1 MDTFIIYHEVLM
13 SLTAHMYRETPLNPE
28 AVTTEVATNLG
39 ALEALLGSNS
49 QPCGLTLPVDTK
61 DAAIQ
66 YEEFDINQQN
76 KCKERPVC
84 IVTPLG
90 FSEKFMTK
98 PTTLDSAVPSGSG
111 NQHLVAAPNTP
122 VAGPRGIQTSTST
135 TATTTGD
142 RTDNEVDS
150 QLSQSPLSYYSY
162 EMISDSDSDSDAQ

>member
-28 AVTTEVATNLG
+28 AVATEVATNLG

-49 QPCGLTLPVDTK
+49 QPCGLTLP
-61 DAAIQ
+61 AAIQ
-66 YEEFDINQQN
+66 YEELDINQQN

-98 PTTLDSAVPSGSG
+98 LTTLDSAVPSGSG
-111 NQHLVAAPNTP
+111 NQHSVAAPNTP
-122 VAGPRGIQTSTST
+122 VAGPSGIQTSTT
-135 TATTTGD
+135 AKATTTGD
-142 RTDNEVDS
+142 RTDN
-150 QLSQSPLSYYSY
+150 
-162 EMISDSDSDSDAQ
+162 SDSDAQ